1 LKVNAPILQA
11 WSDFKFIYLHFNR
24 LKRNFFLKKMMRNLN
39 KISVL
44 FMIIV
49 TALLRLVEAQ
59 DYKYYDISENDRF
72 YNQVIMLQTGDIL
85 VRFFTPINASCYEP
99 DLHLKLLHENGTS
112 SPFEIE
118 NFSPSSFNFCLRFPY
133 VDSISL
139 LSVRDYIYILYYN
152 RSESDPTAPFSQ
164 FILQANLEGKII
176 K

>member
-1 LKVNAPILQA
+1 
-11 WSDFKFIYLHFNR
+11 
-24 LKRNFFLKKMMRNLN
+24 MMRNLN

-59 DYKYYDISENDRF
+59 DYKYYDISENDRL
-72 YNQVIMLQTGDIL
+72 YNTVIMLENGDIL
-85 VRFFTPINASCYEP
+85 VRFFTPIDGNYANCHEP